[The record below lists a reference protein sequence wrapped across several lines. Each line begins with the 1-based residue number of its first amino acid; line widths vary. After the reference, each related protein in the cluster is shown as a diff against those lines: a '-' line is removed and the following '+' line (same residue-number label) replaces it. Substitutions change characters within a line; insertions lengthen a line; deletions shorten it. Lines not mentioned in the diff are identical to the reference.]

1 MTMQPNPFEIGLF
14 TFGEVTADPATGRP
28 LDPAVRLREF
38 IDLAV
43 LADQAGLDVF
53 GVGEHHR
60 PDFAIASPP
69 VVLAAVAQ
77 ATSRIRLTSTVTVL
91 STADP
96 VKVFEDFTAV
106 DLISGGRA
114 EITAGRGAY
123 TESFPLFGHDLADYE
138 SLFDE
143 KLELLLRLNQ
153 DERVTWSGR
162 HRPPLRDAGVYPRPV
177 QDRLPVWIAVGG
189 TPASVVRAGRHGLPL
204 YLAILGAPARFA
216 PLAELYRTTAAQHG
230 AERGARIGVTSHF
243 YVEPTSQGA
252 RDAFYPYYARYIG
265 DNMPSARGQD
275 LPREAFEQ
283 WAGPRGAL
291 FAGSPAEVVDK
302 ILWEHDMLGHDR
314 FLAQIGLGG
323 LPFAATAQSIELL
336 ATEVLPA
343 VRRALRPSAT
353 TPATCRGRLSEPV
366 RKPW

>member
-1 MTMQPNPFEIGLF
+1 MTTRPSPFEIGLF
-14 TFGEVTADPATGRP
+14 TFGEITADPATGRP

-69 VVLAAVAQ
+69 VVLAAIAH
-77 ATSRIRLTSTVTVL
+77 ATAHIRLTSTVTVL

-96 VKVFEDFTAV
+96 VKVFEDFPAV

-114 EITAGRGAY
+114 EIAAGRGAY
-123 TESFPLFGHDLADYE
+123 TESFPLFGHDLSDYE

-143 KLELLLRLNQ
+143 KLELLLELNRS
-153 DERVTWSGR
+153 ERVTWSGR
-162 HRPPLRDAGVYPRPV
+162 HRAPLRNVGVHPRPV
-177 QDRLPVWIAVGG
+177 QQQLPVWIAVGG

-204 YLAILGAPARFA
+204 YLAILGEPARFA
-216 PLAELYRTTAAQHG
+216 PLVDLYRATAAQRG
-230 AERGARIGVTSHF
+230 AEQGTRVGVTSHF
-243 YVEPTSQGA
+243 YAERTSQGA
-252 RDAFYPYYARYIG
+252 RETFYPYYSRYIG
-265 DNMPSARGQD
+265 QNMPSARGRG
-275 LPREAFEQ
+275 LPRDAFDQ
-283 WAGPRGAL
+283 WAAPRGAL
-291 FAGSPAEVVDK
+291 FAGSPSEIVDK
-302 ILWEHDMLGHDR
+302 ILWEHDLLGHDR

-323 LPFAATAQSIELL
+323 LPFADTARSIELL

-343 VRRALRPSAT
+343 VRKAL
-353 TPATCRGRLSEPV
+353 GDSERSP
-366 RKPW
+366 RTQNRWS